1 MVNPNIFDQSKINKN
16 LKSPLQKK
24 IFLKV
29 FENIDSTNNQA
40 KKFIQK
46 SENKKQMFSNN
57 KFIVFAA
64 DHQLAGRGRRGHS
77 WFSNDPAS
85 IAVSFLMQ
93 TKKNIEQI
101 PQITAA
107 AALAVKE
114 SFDFFKLKT
123 KIKWPNDILVNNK
136 KICGILSELIFDSEK
151 NAYLVIG
158 CGINL
163 NNTAFSSEIDKI
175 ASSYYLEKNKKIDK
189 NIFLAKLI
197 EKMNFYLI
205 NYLSGSREMIIAA
218 WKKELNLVG
227 KKIDFNYKNESFT
240 GIIEDVLES
249 GELLI
254 NFDNGQQKK
263 LQSLNTSLDYQ
274 SLQKYNNDSNEK
286 GLRQ

>member
-1 MVNPNIFDQSKINKN
+1 MANPNVFNHSKINKN

-24 IFLKV
+24 VFLKI

-40 KKFIQK
+40 KKFVQK
-46 SENKKQMFSNN
+46 KEAEKKNNFSEQL
-57 KFIVFAA
+57 IVFAA
-64 DHQLAGRGRRGHS
+64 DQQLAGRGRRGHS
-77 WFSNDPAS
+77 WLSDDPAS

-114 SFDFFKLKT
+114 TFDFFKLKT
-123 KIKWPNDILVNNK
+123 KIKWPNDILVKNK
-136 KICGILSELIFDSEK
+136 KICGILSELIFDIEK
-151 NAYLVIG
+151 NAYVIIG

-205 NYLSGSREMIIAA
+205 NYLSGSREMIIAT

-227 KKIDFNYKNESFT
+227 KKIDFNYKNKIFT

-249 GELLI
+249 GELLML
-254 NFDNGQQKK
+254 FDNGQQKK
-263 LQSLNTSLDYQ
+263 LQSLNTSLNYQ
-274 SLQKYNNDSNEK
+274 SLHKYNNDSNEK